1 MWENWIPRFKFI
13 LSVLLNFSHTLQ
25 EVDLQSKIT
34 NKVYFDISIGN
45 PVGKNVGRVV
55 IGLYGDDVPQTAEN
69 FRALCT
75 GTKGFLLFFSSVIYY
90 FTGLPRFGA
99 WYTYHC
105 PFPFQEKKGLV
116 TRGPVSTVSLRT
128 SWFREETLTRATYV
142 FIIYFLYNLLLCCTC
157 SSVSSDKLYW
167 KKSHS
172 VTLLTTLNELMCLFL
187 SITIEPTISPKKK
200 SLICFINVSALCCFG

>member
-99 WYTYHC
+99 
-105 PFPFQEKKGLV
+105 
-116 TRGPVSTVSLRT
+116 
-128 SWFREETLTRATYV
+128 
-142 FIIYFLYNLLLCCTC
+142 
-157 SSVSSDKLYW
+157 
-167 KKSHS
+167 
-172 VTLLTTLNELMCLFL
+172 
-187 SITIEPTISPKKK
+187 
-200 SLICFINVSALCCFG
+200 